1 MYKEKGGIP
10 MAKKSNYLKSPDLL
24 PIGQSER
31 NIGTFGFAVIWV
43 GMAIVLAAFAIGGS
57 AIQSLPLWLVIVATL
72 LGSIGIGVFMVIIG
86 DIGVEHGLSFPVY
99 MRAPFGTIGTHI
111 PSIVRGVTAACWF
124 GINTYFG
131 ASAMNG
137 ILHLLVGFDNWFLCF
152 LLFAAVQLLNTAL
165 GIKSIERFA
174 DLAAPIIILISCWM
188 YIALSDQA
196 AEAGKDIWS
205 WVESPATGGAAF
217 TAFMIIVMANMGFWG
232 TLAADMPSLSR
243 FFKAPAYERNWF
255 KRNKTQLVGS
265 LIVMPIFNTFMVT
278 IGAVSYMAVSSA
290 DPVAALQQTASGFIL
305 GILLLMIVLAQ
316 WSTNTSANVIP
327 AATIFSNVG
336 GPKVPFWVGVIVAG
350 IIGILAQ
357 PWSLFDVL
365 NTALLII
372 GAILSSIVGILFADY
387 YLLRKRRVNVAELY
401 EMNGQY
407 RYHKGFNW
415 AGMIAWIGG
424 GLIANLFPAYSS
436 LVGFVAGAL
445 FYYVLAKYWWFKK
458 YPQAEMEEPRDE
470 KYLGITVGRDW
481 RIATDEEAYMA
492 PEIAHSPAME
502 AKEN

>member
-1 MYKEKGGIP
+1 M
-10 MAKKSNYLKSPDLL
+10 
-24 PIGQSER
+24 
-31 NIGTFGFAVIWV
+31 
-43 GMAIVLAAFAIGGS
+43 
-57 AIQSLPLWLVIVATL
+57 
-72 LGSIGIGVFMVIIG
+72 
-86 DIGVEHGLSFPVY
+86 
-99 MRAPFGTIGTHI
+99 
-111 PSIVRGVTAACWF
+111 
-124 GINTYFG
+124 
-131 ASAMNG
+131 
-137 ILHLLVGFDNWFLCF
+137 
-152 LLFAAVQLLNTAL
+152 
-165 GIKSIERFA
+165 
-174 DLAAPIIILISCWM
+174 
-188 YIALSDQA
+188 
-196 AEAGKDIWS
+196 
-205 WVESPATGGAAF
+205 
-217 TAFMIIVMANMGFWG
+217 
-232 TLAADMPSLSR
+232 
-243 FFKAPAYERNWF
+243 
-255 KRNKTQLVGS
+255 GS

-278 IGAVSYMAVSSA
+278 IGAISYMAVSSA
-290 DPVAALQQTASGFIL
+290 DPIAALQQTASGFIL

-481 RIATDEEAYMA
+481 HIATDEEAYMA